1 MADSSS
7 SQAPCALITGATG
20 FLGRQVVAAF
30 GRAGWSTVNTG
41 FTRADPPRIYR
52 LDLNDEAAVAQRL
65 DEKL

>member
-7 SQAPCALITGATG
+7 SPAPCAFITGATG

-41 FTRADPPRIYR
+41 FARADPPRIYR
-52 LDLNDEAAVAQRL
+52 LDLNDEDAIAQRL

>member
-1 MADSSS
+1 
-7 SQAPCALITGATG
+7 LITGATG

-41 FTRADPPRIYR
+41 FTRADAPRIYR